1 MDTPPPETTDP
12 PAPERATE
20 SRRWRT
26 ILWED
31 TRRSAAVAAFGCLL
45 FAISEFIVTLVA
57 YPAQETIHFVD
68 KLRLLAL
75 VGALAV
81 VAWLCA
87 TALMTGVAAAAR
99 GVLALRDGA
108 RARTWP
114 GLYSGPT
121 ERSGPGP
128 AAAWLLAGAIAAVL
142 YIGASTALTF
152 DFTTRFKEPL
162 LRSILLAMLQ
172 LGLIGAG
179 LGIAYGLA
187 AGFRRLGRLLHPR
200 LHDFNPFGRLIPAVA
215 LLALAAIPV
224 VVVFLHKVPA
234 ARELVPW
241 RNLLA
246 MAAFAAGAYAG
257 TRILPR
263 IGGILPRDR
272 RRRRIASA
280 ATAAGLVGF
289 MALTLFR
296 IGAHPQTKYIAVSS
310 SPPMTRLIDLV
321 RVLNDFDG
329 DGYGS
334 LLGEND
340 CGPFDSKV
348 HPGARDIPDNGIDE
362 NCNGHDFSLA
372 SLPTYRKGE
381 RMAVPESFR
390 KNWNF
395 LLITID
401 ATRFDHTTVGGYA
414 RDTTP
419 NLAVLAKRSVVFT
432 DANAPSAGTMA
443 SVPAILT
450 SKFFHDG
457 IALDDHVKRGMPPR
471 LKPSNVLLSEV
482 LKRGNYHTGAILTH
496 EYFNDWGMEQG
507 FDTFDKELGLKGN
520 PYSITSDKVTDKAIA
535 WISHHSGQKW
545 FLWCHYLDPHGRYVA
560 HPGETSYGSSEMD
573 LYDGEI
579 HYTDKHLGRLFRE
592 LARMPDAERTII
604 IITADHG
611 DAFREHGFI
620 NHGQAL
626 YRELLNVPLIVAIP
640 DLPARRVAGP
650 TTPLDILPTVADLA
664 GIDISDLSPEGESLV
679 PQLFYGRDA
688 KDRIVFSETNW
699 PRPLRAAISDKYKL
713 ILALKSNVYELY
725 NRKTDPW
732 EKRNVASRDTAGM
745 ATMKPYL
752 DDWLERVYYNRNRV
766 DNQVFAEKLTD
777 TLLTGPPHP
786 QQKTE
791 NLTFDGGRIQLLGID
806 TKGAT
811 FGPGDRIPI
820 AVYFHAV
827 HRPTTDYRFQV
838 EGWLE
843 GPDGNVVSRRPARS
857 KLRFTH
863 EGLFPTGRWRD
874 NEYVR
879 DRFAITIPRD
889 WKGGDK
895 LVIGLRLTSRA
906 GKKEMPSTP
915 ARPDRPDLGKLGQVL
930 YRDPTPAPNAP
941 APGAPPPGRPGGR

>member
-1 MDTPPPETTDP
+1 MDTPPPKTSDP
-12 PAPERATE
+12 PAPERATDPP
-20 SRRWRT
+20 RRWRT
-26 ILWED
+26 ILWDD

-45 FAISEFIVTLVA
+45 FAVSEFVATLVA
-57 YPAQETIHFVD
+57 YPAQGTIHFVD

-75 VGALAV
+75 SGALAV

-87 TALMTGVAAAAR
+87 TLLLAGAAAAAR
-99 GVLALRDGA
+99 GILALRDRA
-108 RARTWP
+108 RARAWS
-114 GLYSGPT
+114 GLYNGPAQRT
-121 ERSGPGP
+121 GPGP
-128 AAAWLLAGAIAAVL
+128 AAPWLLAGVVAAVL
-142 YIGASTALTF
+142 YASVSTALTF

-162 LRSILLAMLQ
+162 LRSILLSILQ
-172 LGLIGAG
+172 VGLIGVG
-179 LGIAYGLA
+179 LCIAYGLA
-187 AGFRRLGRLLHPR
+187 AGFRRLGRMLQPR

-215 LLALAAIPV
+215 LLALAAIPEV
-224 VVVFLHKVPA
+224 IVFLRKVPQ

-241 RNLLA
+241 RNMLA
-246 MAAFAAGAYAG
+246 LASFAAGAYAG
-257 TRILPR
+257 TQILPR

-272 RRRRIASA
+272 RRRRIAGA
-280 ATAAGLVGF
+280 ATAAGLIGF
-289 MALTLFR
+289 VALTLLR
-296 IGAHPQTKYIAVSS
+296 IGAHPQTKYVAVSA

-321 RVLNDFDG
+321 RTLNDFDR

-340 CGPFDSKV
+340 CGPFNSRI

-362 NCNGHDFSLA
+362 NCNGRDFSLS

-381 RMAVPESFR
+381 RMAVPKSFR
-390 KNWNF
+390 RNWNF

-414 RDTTP
+414 RNTTP
-419 NLAVLAKRSVVFT
+419 NLQELAQRSVVFN

-457 IALDDHVKRGMPPR
+457 IALDDNVKRGMPPR

-482 LKRGNYHTGAILTH
+482 LKRANYTNGAILTH

-507 FDTFDKELGLKGN
+507 FDTYDKELGVKGN

-535 WISHHSGQKW
+535 WISRHSGKKW

-592 LARMPDAERTII
+592 LARMPDADRTII

-640 DLPARRVAGP
+640 DLPARRVDGP
-650 TTPLDILPTVADLA
+650 VTPLDILPTMADLA

-713 ILALKSNVYELY
+713 ILHLKSNVYELY
-725 NRKTDPW
+725 DRKTDPW
-732 EKRNVASRDTAGM
+732 EKRNVASHDTAGM

-752 DDWLERVYYNRNRV
+752 DDWLERVYYNRNREM
-766 DNQVFAEKLTD
+766 NQVFSEKLTD

-786 QQKTE
+786 NHETKG
-791 NLTFDGGRIQLLGID
+791 LTFDDGRIELLGFD
-806 TKGAT
+806 TKAT
-811 FGPGDRIPI
+811 AYGPGDRIPI
-820 AVYFHAV
+820 AVYFHAT

-843 GPDGNVVSRRPARS
+843 GPDGTVVSKRRAHS

-863 EGLFPTGRWRD
+863 GGLFPTGRWRD

-879 DRFAITIPRD
+879 DRFAITIPRQ
-889 WKGGDK
+889 WAGGDK
-895 LVIGLRLTSRA
+895 LVIGLRLTSRD
-906 GKKEMPSTP
+906 GKKAPPSAS
-915 ARPDRPDLGKLGQVL
+915 ARPDQPDLGKLGQLV
-930 YRDPTPAPNAP
+930 YRRPTPAPGGR
-941 APGAPPPGRPGGR
+941 APGRNPGGR